1 MYLESMIDY
10 VLYDS
15 APAEVAFSSISI
27 EKESFDDVDNSF
39 KSDDETTKPKIRKKF
54 PETFIWD
61 KIDEYEVFF
70 SLFDYF
76 FTPSGCRM
84 SLPFSSHF
92 IPLKIIQTYLM

>member
-1 MYLESMIDY
+1 MIDY

-15 APAEVAFSSISI
+15 APAEVAFSSVSI

-70 SLFDYF
+70 SMFDYF
-76 FTPSGCRM
+76 LLHLAVVCPFL
-84 SLPFSSHF
+84 SLLILFR
-92 IPLKIIQTYLM
+92 